1 MADRLHGQRSP
12 SHSLTVEQ
20 QHRRT
25 PSGRT
30 PSPGGSQRSAGSPGA
45 SHPHAV
51 YSRTNTPAG
60 AVELPTLIMPPTKV
74 RDALKQD
81 INPFGATQSD
91 WVRPCPCLHECVMTH
106 WTDQPK
112 PAQMRR

>member
-1 MADRLHGQRSP
+1 MLRDEDSEFRRAMADRLHGRRSP

-20 QHRRT
+20 QRRRT

-91 WVRPCPCLHECVMTH
+91 WVRPCPCLHECVM
-106 WTDQPK
+106 D
-112 PAQMRR
+112 